1 MEKVVLCY
9 RCKTRHMLGANCPVA
24 TTTTE
29 DSGMS
34 LNEQSDTPVENLAP
48 AQPESSVKTQPSA
61 DNDSESGLESSA
73 GPTVPLESP
82 PNLPSQGDLSVVQR
96 TQVNREQDSLRP
108 GAVLPSKG
116 DQNTNEPTLND
127 SAKKKNRYQKKE
139 NIEIFEGL
147 SVPIN
152 LLLMVS

>member
-9 RCKTRHMLGANCPVA
+9 RCKTQHMLGANCPVA

-96 TQVNREQDSLRP
+96 TQVNRE
-108 GAVLPSKG
+108 
-116 DQNTNEPTLND
+116 
-127 SAKKKNRYQKKE
+127 
-139 NIEIFEGL
+139 
-147 SVPIN
+147 
-152 LLLMVS
+152 

>member
-1 MEKVVLCY
+1 M
-9 RCKTRHMLGANCPVA
+9 
-24 TTTTE
+24 
-29 DSGMS
+29 
-34 LNEQSDTPVENLAP
+34 ENLAP

-82 PNLPSQGDLSVVQR
+82 PNLPSQGDLPVVQR

-108 GAVLPSKG
+108 GAVLPSNG

-147 SVPIN
+147 SVRIN